1 MRDGITTSSGNSRY
15 LKSVENFLSLYP
27 NYEAFANALIA
38 GTLPI
43 DLNGINP
50 AGWQQLGT
58 SLNKA
63 NLMSDETESAIFGNA
78 ADRTVSQALAGLN
91 RAANKL
97 KLIAK
102 YTVAGA
108 YEWTCPEDG
117 EYIAVIIGGGQSGS
131 AIATKGSSVNH
142 YAIGGASGCVAF
154 CRKQISKDEVKA
166 LVVGAGGAGV
176 SLTYVSNMDNTE
188 TGNAGGTSSF
198 DGVTAAGGESGYGGQ
213 NSSPSLGTTYSKYPP
228 CGGVPV
234 SDHGSSFN
242 YISTTMASQGGAMIL
257 ANFLDE
263 NCLPITHLCAGGT
276 AYFRGGGESEA
287 IPLANGKTM
296 SPAKGSNATTA
307 TLTTDTPTDCGA
319 GSGGIAVYNSELVS
333 VDLTTG
339 NGADGGV
346 FIYKIQ
352 GAAA

>member
-1 MRDGITTSSGNSRY
+1 MRDGITTRSGNSRY
-15 LKSVENFLSLYP
+15 LKSVENFLNLYP

-38 GTLPI
+38 GTLPV
-43 DLNGINP
+43 DLNGINL

-58 SLNKA
+58 ELSKA
-63 NLMSDETESAIFGNA
+63 NLLSDETESAIFGNA
-78 ADRTVSQALAGLN
+78 ADRTVSQALAGLD

-97 KLIAK
+97 KLMAK

-117 EYIAVIIGGGQSGS
+117 EYIAVIIGGGESGS
-131 AIATKGSSVNH
+131 VIATKGSSAKH
-142 YAIGGASGCVAF
+142 YAVGGASGCVAF
-154 CRKQISKDEVKA
+154 CREQIINGEVKT
-166 LVVGAGGAGV
+166 LVVGAGGAGIRRT
-176 SLTYVSNMDNTE
+176 SISIYAAS
-188 TGNAGGTSSF
+188 GNAGGTSSF
-198 DGVTAAGGESGYGGQ
+198 DGVTAAGGADCYGGQ
-213 NSSPSLGTTYSKYPP
+213 NSSLSLDATGNKYPP

-234 SDHGSSFN
+234 IHSGSAN
-242 YISTTMASQGGAMIL
+242 TYIASLRASQGGAMVL

-263 NCLPITHLCAGGT
+263 IGLPITHLCAGGT
-276 AYFRGGGESEA
+276 AYYYDGGESEA

-319 GSGGIAVYNSELVS
+319 GSGGIAVYNSDLVS

-352 GAAA
+352 GATA